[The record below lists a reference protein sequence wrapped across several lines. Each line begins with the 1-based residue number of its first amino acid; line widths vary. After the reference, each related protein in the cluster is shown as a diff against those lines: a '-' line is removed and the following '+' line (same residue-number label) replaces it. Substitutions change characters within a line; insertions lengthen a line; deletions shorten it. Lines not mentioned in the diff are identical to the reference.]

1 MRKSIRRL
9 IVAGAAAIGLSA
21 ALMAGPAEA
30 GVRFGGGGGG
40 WHGGGF
46 GGWHGGGFGGFRGG
60 GFGGFR
66 RGYGGYGYGGY
77 GYGGYGYGGWGYPW
91 WGYAGWGYPGW
102 GWDDGWGSGPDVYYV
117 GGDSSY
123 YPGSN
128 ACWQYRRVWSLPGG
142 RGRYLGRHPVNVC
155 Q

>member
-66 RGYGGYGYGGY
+66 RGYGGY